1 MMQRHHLKTLIRRKT
16 VTNSNHDTYA
26 IEMNNVSKSY
36 PLFQLSDINLKLAT
50 GNIMG
55 FIGPNGAGKSTTIR
69 ILMGQIQQDQGDV
82 TVLGHKM
89 PGQQVSAKWD
99 IGYASEDLRLYPKAT
114 IAWHMDY
121 IKSIFPTWD
130 GAYAKTLLK
139 RFDLLDNHQVK
150 GLSHGQRVK
159 AALLLML
166 ARRPKLLILD
176 EPTTGLD
183 PVARHEILNEL
194 MDVLLDDDRSILF
207 SSHNTQDIEQ
217 LSDHIT
223 FIDKGK
229 IIQSQDKESYLEAW
243 RRIRLTIDENTTLPQ
258 LKGIVEQRKSGHQAI
273 ITTKQFNDEIAETYK
288 KCGATI
294 QAVENMT
301 LEEIFVSEVQSS
313 RLFKTQPAG
322 EIR

>member
-1 MMQRHHLKTLIRRKT
+1 MTDLN
-16 VTNSNHDTYA
+16 NSDLA
-26 IEMNNVSKSY
+26 IQMSNVSKSY
-36 PLFQLSDINLKLAT
+36 PLFELSNIDLNLET

-69 ILMGQIQQDQGDV
+69 ILMGLVQPDQGQV
-82 TVLGHKM
+82 KVLGHKM
-89 PGQQVSAKWD
+89 PDQQVSAKWD
-99 IGYASEDLRLYPKAT
+99 IGYASEDMRLYSNAT

-121 IKSIFPTWD
+121 MKSIYPLWD
-130 GAYAKTLLK
+130 AGYAKTLLK
-139 RFDLLDNHQVK
+139 RFDLLKNHQVK

-159 AALLLML
+159 ASLLLML

-194 MDVLLDDDRSILF
+194 MDVLLEGDRSILF

-217 LSDHIT
+217 LSDQIT

-229 IIQSQDKESYLEAW
+229 IIASQNKESYLESW
-243 RRIRLTIDENTTLPQ
+243 RRLRLTLHENTILPE
-258 LKGIVEQRKSGHQAI
+258 LKGIVEQRKSGRQAI
-273 ITTKQFNDEIAETYK
+273 VTTKLFNDELVETYK
-288 KCGATI
+288 KCGASI
-294 QAVENMT
+294 ASIENMT

-313 RLFKTQPAG
+313 RLTKTNTAG
-322 EIR
+322 EI